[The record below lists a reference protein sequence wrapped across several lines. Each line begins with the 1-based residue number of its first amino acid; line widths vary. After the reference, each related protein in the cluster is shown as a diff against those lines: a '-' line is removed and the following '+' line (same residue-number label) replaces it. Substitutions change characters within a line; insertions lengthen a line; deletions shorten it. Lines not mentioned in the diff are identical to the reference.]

1 MSYLKE
7 KATAFL
13 MSRIGKTAHVIT
25 TAHITDSLL
34 AIKLHT
40 PDLTKWR
47 SCQHLK
53 FDTGKSHYRDYT
65 LAHWDEASKQATL
78 LIDAGHEG
86 AGSNWARQLQPG
98 QSLLYAGPGGGI
110 HQPTASTHLVCIGD
124 ASAIGHFSSLFHRKG
139 PQQQLYSLVSHNQPL
154 PLKILDMPVAT
165 TPGYIGGIERWL
177 LQQPFP
183 MHDTTFYVA
192 GNIPLV
198 VQIRKLVKRLGAQQ
212 IKAQGFW
219 E

>member
-13 MSRIGKTAHVIT
+13 MSRIGKTARVIT
-25 TAHITDSLL
+25 TENITDSLL
-34 AIKLHT
+34 AITLHT
-40 PDLTKWR
+40 PDLAKWR

-53 FDTGKSHYRDYT
+53 FETGKGHYRDYT
-65 LAHWDEASKQATL
+65 LAHWNEANKQGTL

-86 AGSNWARQLQPG
+86 AGSNWARLLRPG
-98 QSLLYAGPGGGI
+98 QALLYAGPGGGI
-110 HQPTASTHLVCIGD
+110 HQPTAAAHLVCLGD

-139 PQQQLYSLVSHNQPL
+139 TQQQLYTLISHKQPL
-154 PLKILDMPVAT
+154 PLKILDMPVDT
-165 TPGYIGGIERWL
+165 TAGYIAGVERWL

-183 MHDTTFYVA
+183 MSDTTFYVA

-198 VQIRKLVKRLGAQQ
+198 VQIRKLIKRLGAQQ

>member
-1 MSYLKE
+1 
-7 KATAFL
+7 

-25 TAHITDSLL
+25 TENITDSLL
-34 AIKLHT
+34 AITLHT
-40 PDLTKWR
+40 PDLVKWR

-53 FDTGKSHYRDYT
+53 FETGKLHYRNYT

-86 AGSNWARQLQPG
+86 SGSDWARQLRPG
-98 QSLLYAGPGGGI
+98 QTLLYAGPGGGI
-110 HQPTASTHLVCIGD
+110 HQPTAATHLVCIGD

-139 PQQQLYSLVSHNQPL
+139 MRQQLYTLISHKQPL
-154 PLKILDMPVAT
+154 PLKILNMPVDT
-165 TPGYIGGIERWL
+165 TPEYIAGIECWL
-177 LQQPFP
+177 LQQPFA

-198 VQIRKLVKRLGAQQ
+198 VQIRKLIKRLGAPQ